1 MDSQAL
7 ALSSW
12 QHVTLG
18 LALELAVGSAY
29 LLPRRALA
37 TTPPALEPSD
47 NASNELEIIVDR
59 LALRVATCHRQAPR
73 SDSPAQVNQ
82 SRPALKPCRQVAK
95 VGVQPRARLALAFE
109 APWICVIIE
118 TPTSPTSGRASQTGM
133 WKGGFAPTAR
143 ASSGSQTRTGA
154 GSSSQML

>member
-29 LLPRRALA
+29 LLPRRAVA

-47 NASNELEIIVDR
+47 DAGNELEITIEPLGVEGGD
-59 LALRVATCHRQAPR
+59 V
-73 SDSPAQVNQ
+73 SP
-82 SRPALKPCRQVAK
+82 
-95 VGVQPRARLALAFE
+95 
-109 APWICVIIE
+109 
-118 TPTSPTSGRASQTGM
+118 
-133 WKGGFAPTAR
+133 
-143 ASSGSQTRTGA
+143 SSA
-154 GSSSQML
+154 AI